1 MPKRYALILV
11 LALSYGFQPATPA
24 HAQQQPSSTENGRK
38 VIRKVPPV
46 YPDEA
51 KRMNLSGT
59 VRVVADIGPDGSV
72 KKIEPVGGSPILL
85 QAAENAISRWKFAP
99 GSETKET
106 VELHFTPEN

>member
-1 MPKRYALILV
+1 MRKRCALILI
-11 LALSYGFQPATPA
+11 LALLYGFRPATPA
-24 HAQQQPSSTENGRK
+24 HCQQPSSTENGRK

-85 QAAENAISRWKFAP
+85 QAAENAISRWRFAP
-99 GSETKET
+99 GPESKEN
-106 VELHFTPEN
+106 VELHFTP

>member
-1 MPKRYALILV
+1 MRSRYALILV

-24 HAQQQPSSTENGRK
+24 HAQQPSSAETGRK
-38 VIRKVPPV
+38 LIRKVPPE
-46 YPDEA
+46 YPPEA

-59 VRVVADIGPDGSV
+59 VRVVADIGSDGSV
-72 KKIEPVGGSPILL
+72 KKIEPIGGSPLLL

-99 GSETKET
+99 GPETKET